1 MTVSASTLT
10 VTVIIRR
17 FYAGVNPQRF
27 FSPKIAQL
35 NGSFITLSAFLLMRM
50 VILIRSVIMEKEQN
64 RQALPLGNAGSAK
77 EDWLVRGARARFARG
92 VKDNLASCFAGNG

>member
-1 MTVSASTLT
+1 
-10 VTVIIRR
+10 
-17 FYAGVNPQRF
+17 
-27 FSPKIAQL
+27 
-35 NGSFITLSAFLLMRM
+35 M